1 MISNSSLIPLTF
13 INYFYFKDFCVADQ
27 CRILEFSP
35 EKVFEGKRL
44 IQHTI
49 HVVEVTDPRFCKN
62 FCYMEPDCV
71 SINLDKREN
80 RHGNYKC
87 ELNNVTHE
95 GHEHRLE
102 DHEDF
107 FYHAAEVNTFFPIYM
122 SLRKCFFSPWHFC
135 FNDSLK

>member
-1 MISNSSLIPLTF
+1 MISNSSLIPLIF

-49 HVVEVTDPRFCKN
+49 RVVEVTNPRFCKN
-62 FCYMEPDCV
+62 LCYMDPDCV

-107 FYHAAEVNTFFPIYM
+107 FYHASEVNTFFSNLHVFTNM
-122 SLRKCFFSPWHFC
+122 FFLPLAF
-135 FNDSLK
+135 LLQ